1 MSSQLL
7 DACRAVGSETP
18 ELDAELIHSFLL
30 ATEVRLLA
38 HPEWA
43 DEKALNK
50 RMHHLLEKLVPH
62 G

>member
-1 MSSQLL
+1 
-7 DACRAVGSETP
+7 SESP